1 MATPEQ
7 MIAGGQQRNPNP
19 WIKEDCILDDTNQ
32 NHNGLPTD
40 VNKSTVSET
49 ESSVFG
55 MWTEEPL
62 NNAISNHA
70 NKRVAQRMGK
80 NQDTK
85 R

>member
-1 MATPEQ
+1 M
-7 MIAGGQQRNPNP
+7 
-19 WIKEDCILDDTNQ
+19 DDTSQ

-40 VNKSTVSET
+40 VNKSPVSET

-70 NKRVAQRMGK
+70 NKHVAQRMGK
-80 NQDTK
+80 KSGHETVISRDSPHVEHNPYSGLHKCGVIQS
-85 R
+85 